1 MPSAL
6 PKTRYGSQRDH
17 KTVASSN
24 LILFQTVKLW
34 GIGRDWGD
42 VILLR
47 TIGHHFSSL
56 SSLENA
62 DQLRD
67 PAEFTQWVSIEH
79 RLFAVIDLPYDDT

>member
-1 MPSAL
+1 M
-6 PKTRYGSQRDH
+6 T
-17 KTVASSN
+17 SN
-24 LILFQTVKLW
+24 FILFQTVKLW

-67 PAEFTQWVSIEH
+67 PAEFTQWVSIEY
-79 RLFAVIDLPYDDT
+79 RLFAIIDLPYL